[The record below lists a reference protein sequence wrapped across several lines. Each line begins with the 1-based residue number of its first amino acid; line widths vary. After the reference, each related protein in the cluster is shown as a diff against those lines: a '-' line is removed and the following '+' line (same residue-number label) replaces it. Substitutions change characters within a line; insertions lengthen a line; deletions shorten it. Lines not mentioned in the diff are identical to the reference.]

1 MTFKALYAQERGKDK
16 EFPSPSQKFID
27 TISRITKK
35 TPSTVRM
42 WLYGD
47 QVPDELTIS
56 ILEKYFGIKG
66 SELFPDRQKKND
78 NRRKTRKNRASSP
91 DRE

>member
-16 EFPSPSQKFID
+16 DFPSPSQKFID
-27 TISRITKK
+27 TISRLTKK
-35 TPSTVRM
+35 TPSTIRM

-56 ILEKYFGIKG
+56 ILEKHFGIKG
-66 SELFPDRQKKND
+66 SELFPNKKIYD
-78 NRRKTRKNRASSP
+78 NRRKARTNRKASP